1 MIEAKFSPDMR
12 AIIKSMK
19 GRILKSYEGVPE
31 FQKLPVEF
39 YGNLRINLGRES
51 VDFTNF
57 VKTTEFAGTI
67 EDVSCFACE
76 KAEKNSE
83 FQPYLAGPHLVY
95 MVNERIKSV
104 AIVVDR
110 VFVPDEDYEIEFD
123 MALVV
128 RTTHNVYTF
137 TRGWYYWESIEVFVD
152 KDKEMPYPVEQAQG
166 DWDNIQNG
174 VTITRRIEEL

>member
-1 MIEAKFSPDMR
+1 MVKAKFTFEMR
-12 AIIKSMK
+12 EILKNMK
-19 GRILKSYEGVPE
+19 GKTFKSYEGAPE
-31 FQKLPVEF
+31 RFRGHIEF
-39 YGNLRINLGRES
+39 YGNVRINLGRES
-51 VDFTNF
+51 IDFTNLEQP
-57 VKTTEFAGTI
+57 TEFAGTI